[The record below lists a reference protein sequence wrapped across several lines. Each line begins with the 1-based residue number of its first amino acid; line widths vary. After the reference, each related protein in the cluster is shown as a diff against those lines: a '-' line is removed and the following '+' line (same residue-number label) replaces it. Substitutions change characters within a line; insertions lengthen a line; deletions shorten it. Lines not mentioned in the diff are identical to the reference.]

1 MKFPKEIIKEFA
13 SWIDIKDVQEYV
25 MQFNKETIKNFV
37 FGSFPI
43 ILKINKIN
51 NFDFA
56 VMKGENQN
64 GK

>member
-1 MKFPKEIIKEFA
+1 MRFPKEIIKEFA

-25 MQFNKETIKNFV
+25 EKLNKETIQNLV

-56 VMKGENQN
+56 VMKGEN
-64 GK
+64 

>member
-56 VMKGENQN
+56 VMKGEN
-64 GK
+64 

>member
-25 MQFNKETIKNFV
+25 KQFNKETIKNLI

-43 ILKINKIN
+43 IVKIKKIN
-51 NFDFA
+51 NFDFSI
-56 VMKGENQN
+56 MKGEN
-64 GK
+64 

>member
-25 MQFNKETIKNFV
+25 KQFNKETIKNFV

-43 ILKINKIN
+43 ILKIKKIN
-51 NFDFA
+51 SYDFYN
-56 VMKGENQN
+56 NQERWL
-64 GK
+64 

>member
-1 MKFPKEIIKEFA
+1 MRFPKEIIKEFA
-13 SWIDIKDVQEYV
+13 SWIDVKDVQEYV
-25 MQFNKETIKNFV
+25 EKLNKETIKNFV

-56 VMKGENQN
+56 VMKGEN
-64 GK
+64 